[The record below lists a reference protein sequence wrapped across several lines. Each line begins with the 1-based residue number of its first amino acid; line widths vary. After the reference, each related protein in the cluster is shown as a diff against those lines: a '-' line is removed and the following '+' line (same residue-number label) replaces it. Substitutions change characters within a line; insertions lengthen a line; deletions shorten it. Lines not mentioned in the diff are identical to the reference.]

1 MENMNCKA
9 LTMSLL
15 VAIIMLLPFAASA
28 QRSDSFFS
36 GFEDDDYENRI
47 AFIGLGNQPFGT
59 EPAPVGSGLL
69 VLTVAG
75 AGYAALRRKRSDKS
89 GKSRKTYT
97 TCVLALAMVLAF
109 TGCKKKIEPVVHDN
123 GNSVNI
129 TLNVNGGGKHG
140 IVLDQ
145 ESGYSPV
152 AYREGDVIYVGDGDS
167 YVGSLTCQSDGTTFT
182 GTITPSST
190 ADNLYFYYVGGL
202 TPQNWVGATS
212 FTVDIHDQS
221 NTNAEMDNTNKLPVL
236 SVGTEDYYPGKVEFD
251 CILENKCALVKFR
264 LQADAGD
271 SKVRISNMLSE
282 AKIDFA
288 NPNQGIAPTGTLDA
302 ITLYCGPS
310 YNGEQTVT
318 NKYFRWA
325 ILLPSDAARSG
336 HVIVEESENNF
347 KFYTEVSIPAINPE
361 SNNYI
366 YNPLDLDNATETNDP
381 LFVVSDN
388 YNVVRFS
395 PGNLQYQP
403 STNTWR
409 FANNQY
415 DYVGGTIKNITDI
428 GNVQYGNVYENS
440 VQCTNALI
448 ANDYSGWIDLFGWST
463 WSDGMNPCEARTDYQ
478 YYQGGTEFHHPL
490 KDDNHN
496 DWRILT
502 DKEWACL
509 SKIHNLKRKIGA
521 ATIVMGAEKINYVR
535 GKLILPYN
543 WENSPELVKDNNW
556 KATEITAEN
565 WANYWLPNGAV
576 FMPVDGYRNGTNV
589 VNANQYSSGSSGMYW
604 SVTPNGS
611 ERGYVASFAA
621 SATITVSSNMYKYF
635 GCAVRLVR

>member
-1 MENMNCKA
+1 
-9 LTMSLL
+9 
-15 VAIIMLLPFAASA
+15 MLLPFAASA

-47 AFIGLGNQPFGT
+47 AYIGLGNQPFGT

-129 TLNVNGGGKHG
+129 TLNVNGGGRHG

-152 AYREGDVIYVGDGDS
+152 AYREGDVIYVGDGSS

-182 GTITPSST
+182 GTITPSPT
-190 ADNLYFYYVGGL
+190 AENLYFYYVGGL
-202 TPQNWVGATS
+202 TPQNWGGEVGATS

-236 SVGTEDYYPGKVEFD
+236 SVGTKDYYPGKVEFD

-264 LQADAGD
+264 LNTNVGDA
-271 SKVRISNMLSE
+271 KVRISNMLSE

-288 NPNQGIAPTGTLDA
+288 NHCITPTGTLDA

-310 YNGEQTVT
+310 NNGEQIGT
-318 NKYFRWA
+318 NNSLRWA
-325 ILLPSDAARSG
+325 ILLPSAERSG
-336 HVIVEESENNF
+336 YVIVEENSNSL
-347 KFYTEVSIPAINPE
+347 KFYKEVSIPEINPE
-361 SNNYI
+361 VINYI

-403 STNTWR
+403 SSKSWR
-409 FANNQY
+409 FAEHQW
-415 DYVGGTIKNITDI
+415 DYVGDGT
-428 GNVQYGNVYENS
+428 YGNVYAEIGEVNTK
-440 VQCTNALI
+440 CNNALI
-448 ANDYSGWIDLFGWST
+448 SNSYKGWIDLFGWGT
-463 WSDGMNPCEARTDYQ
+463 WGNNNNPCNSSIDNDNYSWTGDFS
-478 YYQGGTEFHHPL
+478 GNIIN
-490 KDDNHN
+490 DDNTGWRSLTHN
-496 DWRILT
+496 ELT
-502 DKEWACL
+502 CL
-509 SKIHNLKRKIGA
+509 NTQHNSKNKIGKGEVFGVRCA
-521 ATIVMGAEKINYVR
+521 IIAPINKTTPDLGD
-535 GKLILPYN
+535 GKWTSVVITDANWGTWRDSGVLILP
-543 WENSPELVKDNNW
+543 V
-556 KATEITAEN
+556 T
-565 WANYWLPNGAV
+565 G
-576 FMPVDGYRNGTNV
+576 MRNGTT
-589 VNANQYSSGSSGMYW
+589 
-604 SVTPNGS
+604 VTKTQP
-611 ERGYVASFAA
+611 AS
-621 SATITVSSNMYKYF
+621 SATYMAHYYWLSTPSAQYNWSAWCMTFGSGQTITSYEGLNSDSWGRRM
-635 GCAVRLVR
+635 GLAVRLVR